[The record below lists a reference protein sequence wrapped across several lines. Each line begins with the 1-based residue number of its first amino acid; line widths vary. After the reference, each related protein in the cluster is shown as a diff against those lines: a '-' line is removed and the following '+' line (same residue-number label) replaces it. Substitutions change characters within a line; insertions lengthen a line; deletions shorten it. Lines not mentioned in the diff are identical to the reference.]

1 VRAKVISHGQVL
13 ISVVDEA
20 RSAQPEDDPIVE
32 AFLEFLAEDMQTNP
46 KRLVPLSQTAV
57 DRVQKLT
64 RNVVVNDNEILP
76 DDITF

>member
-1 VRAKVISHGQVL
+1 MISHGQVL